1 MTNDRL
7 SNIALL
13 SIESLRAEKIDL
25 ECFVDDFDSRHNN
38 SRIKLNKS
46 LVEITSDSLGT
57 TNNICK
63 IG

>member
-38 SRIKLNKS
+38 RRIKLH
-46 LVEITSDSLGT
+46 
-57 TNNICK
+57 
-63 IG
+63 